1 MIQLLAA
8 KTYLKKA
15 YVWLKNYWYV
25 PFSVMFA
32 IVTWF
37 FYRQKS
43 AMLAENLKATR
54 ESHKKEIEE
63 VNKVHEKHISERQNR
78 VDLYRSNRDAL
89 DKSKAE
95 KEAKAKADQEA
106 RKEELKK
113 KEIHAIAEELKKFH
127 KETKG

>member
-1 MIQLLAA
+1 MIQLLVA

-15 YVWLKNYWYV
+15 YVWLKNHWYV

-63 VNKVHEKHISERQNR
+63 VNKIHEKHISERQNR
-78 VDLYRSNRDAL
+78 VDLYRSNRETL
-89 DKSKAE
+89 DESKAE
-95 KEAKAKADQEA
+95 KEAQTKEKEEA
-106 RKEELKK
+106 RKEEIRK

-127 KETKG
+127 KETKK